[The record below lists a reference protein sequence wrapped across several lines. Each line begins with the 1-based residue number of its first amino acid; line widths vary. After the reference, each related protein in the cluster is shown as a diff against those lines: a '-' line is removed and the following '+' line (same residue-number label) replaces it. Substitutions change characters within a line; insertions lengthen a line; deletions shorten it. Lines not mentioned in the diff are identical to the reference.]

1 MSTESDEIRA
11 CSSEM
16 FSMVSC
22 KAIAKLGILYLL
34 LYFSS
39 TLVYAVFFTVQ
50 IHGKKVCRSCPRLHV
65 HESIIEGRAQR
76 RNTLP
81 RTHTLAH
88 KRSHTHARTYT
99 LAHTRSHTHARTHTL
114 AHTRSLNANCRRE
127 EISGMWVMGLWSRQD
142 HPMAV
147 ATRGSACSSSLLP
160 LSSALLPLSPPSLL
174 PCARSCPPSTFLKHS
189 RARRKTHSAGTECQN

>member
-1 MSTESDEIRA
+1 MSTVQSQMRSGRA
-11 CSSEM
+11 QAKRFPWKVAKLLQSSEYFTSLLHWYTLF
-16 FSMVSC
+16 FS
-22 KAIAKLGILYLL
+22 L
-34 LYFSS
+34 
-39 TLVYAVFFTVQ
+39 Q
-50 IHGKKVCRSCPRLHV
+50 IHGMKVCRSCPRLHV

-81 RTHTLAH
+81 
-88 KRSHTHARTYT
+88 
-99 LAHTRSHTHARTHTL
+99 RTHTL